1 MFFLPLFSF
10 VLGAVFLFAARS
22 APDNTGNTAVGAFFL
37 AVALVSFLL
46 IRKKRPRSASSGT
59 QAPRAAS
66 GPSPLLKILLAWIAW
81 GVLFVCFFR
90 GFRLS
95 NLFHTILLVGLSFVA
110 IIVFTMLQ
118 LTGPSGRARRAAAAR
133 QPAAAPQR
141 PAGSPGPSSA
151 EDSGSITFRVAGT
164 TFDND
169 DGTSRQDILRHLK
182 FGDAPWADDPDDLVA
197 TIEEETYEGEPAF
210 AVLIN
215 GYQVGFVP
223 RTRIPDVEKARR
235 NVATC
240 YVSDVQI
247 TGGGYS
253 EDGQKL
259 SYGCTVTLEY

>member
-1 MFFLPLFSF
+1 MFFLPLFSL
-10 VLGAVFLFAARS
+10 VLGAAFLFAAFS

-37 AVALVSFLL
+37 ALALVSFLL
-46 IRKKRPRSASSGT
+46 IRKKRPRSASGA

-66 GPSPLLKILLAWIAW
+66 GLSPWLKILLAWIAW
-81 GVLFVCFFR
+81 GVLFVSFFQ
-90 GFRLS
+90 GFRIS
-95 NLFHTILLVGLSFVA
+95 NLFHTLLIVAASFVVL
-110 IIVFTMLQ
+110 IIFTMHQ

-133 QPAAAPQR
+133 QPAAAPQQ
-141 PAGSPGPSSA
+141 PAGSPAPSSA

-197 TIEEETYEGEPAF
+197 TIEEETYEGELAF

-240 YVSDVQI
+240 FVSDVQI

-253 EDGQKL
+253 EDGRKL
-259 SYGCTVTLEY
+259 SYGCTITLEY